1 MRTVWTKC
9 ALLLAAGCLAVV
21 AAGCGGG
28 SGNGSTQPFS
38 DYETQMQQ
46 LGATLGAAIAT
57 AGGKN
62 ISAGPAQI
70 EHNLRHVQVLLRT
83 AADRLARITPPQN
96 VAAAHQQL
104 IAGVREYANQ
114 LNGIIASVKSGG
126 GRPAL
131 AGIFTLS
138 GLKSIQR
145 ASQAIEK
152 AGYAIVA
159 P

>member
-1 MRTVWTKC
+1 
-9 ALLLAAGCLAVV
+9 LLLAAATLAVV

-28 SGNGSTQPFS
+28 SKNTSTQAFS

-46 LGATLGAAIAT
+46 LGATLGAAIAS

-62 ISAGPAQI
+62 ISAGPALI
-70 EHNLRHVQVLLRT
+70 EHNLRHVQVLLRS
-83 AADRLARITPPQN
+83 AALKLEKITPPQD

-104 IAGVREYANQ
+104 IAGVRQYANE
-114 LNGIIASVKSGG
+114 LNGIIKDVKGG
-126 GRPAL
+126 GGTQAL
-131 AGIFTLS
+131 AGIFTLR
-138 GLKSIQR
+138 GLKTIQR

-152 AGYAIVA
+152 AGYSIVA